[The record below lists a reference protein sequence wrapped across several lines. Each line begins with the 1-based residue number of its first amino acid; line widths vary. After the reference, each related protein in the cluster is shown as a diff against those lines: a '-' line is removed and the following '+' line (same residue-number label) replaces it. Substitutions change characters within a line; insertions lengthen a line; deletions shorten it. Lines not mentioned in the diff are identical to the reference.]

1 MLNVSKLINEN
12 TSSSPYIVDSCDIWH
27 GRLGHVNFSYIK
39 KIVDLS
45 LIPKL
50 SLDNLRK
57 CESWIESKT
66 TKKSC
71 KSVEREL
78 ELPSLIHS
86 DLGDLK
92 NTITRGGKQFYIT
105 FINDYSKYKRVYLLR
120 NKEEARDVFI
130 KHKVEVENQLSK
142 KIDLELIGKES
153 MSPIPLTHFLK
164 IMGLY
169 MRLLFLIL
177 LSPME

>member
-1 MLNVSKLINEN
+1 M
-12 TSSSPYIVDSCDIWH
+12 
-27 GRLGHVNFSYIK
+27 
-39 KIVDLS
+39 
-45 LIPKL
+45 
-50 SLDNLRK
+50 
-57 CESWIESKT
+57 
-66 TKKSC
+66 
-71 KSVEREL
+71 
-78 ELPSLIHS
+78 
-86 DLGDLK
+86 
-92 NTITRGGKQFYIT
+92 
-105 FINDYSKYKRVYLLR
+105 R